1 MVGSYVSRKSD
12 GFTNNTNNVNQNFN
26 AISKFSERLEK
37 ETEIDDTNEFSVN
50 LTHDFNKEGHVLTMD
65 YQKEKSSEN
74 ENGFISNSQ
83 LKPILTKYLS
93 EKVNTCLLYTSPSPR
108 D

>member
-74 ENGFISNSQ
+74 ENGFI
-83 LKPILTKYLS
+83 
-93 EKVNTCLLYTSPSPR
+93 
-108 D
+108 